1 MISPATEK
9 GYHTGRE
16 PANKGKTYPPEVLTR
31 DEVRQLIK
39 ACSNKAPTGV
49 RNRALIV
56 VMYRGGLRAG
66 ETLALRPKDLDTAA
80 GTLTVLHGKGD
91 RRRVVGLDPGA
102 VAILS
107 RWLETR
113 HNLWINGHAPLFC
126 TLQGK
131 PLQPSY
137 VRTLM
142 PRLANKAHIEKRVHP
157 HGLRHTHAYELMME
171 GVPVRI
177 IQQQLGH
184 KSLATTDRYVS
195 HLAPVDLITHMQQR
209 DWTL

>member
-1 MISPATEK
+1 MASPTDK
-9 GYHTGRE
+9 GFNTGRE
-16 PANKGKTYPPEVLTR
+16 PANKGKTYPPEILTS
-31 DEVRQLIK
+31 DEVRHLIQ
-39 ACSNKAPTGV
+39 ACSNKAPTGI

-66 ETLALRPKDLDTAA
+66 ETLALRPKDVDTTA

-102 VAILS
+102 MAILS
-107 RWLETR
+107 RWIETR
-113 HNLWINGHAPLFC
+113 RNLGINGHAPLFS

-131 PLQPSY
+131 PLKPSY
-137 VRTLM
+137 LRTLM
-142 PRLANKAHIEKRVHP
+142 PRLAKKAHIEKRVHP

-171 GVPVRI
+171 GVPVPI

-184 KSLATTDRYVS
+184 TSLATTDRYVS
-195 HLAPVDLITHMQQR
+195 HLAPVDLIAHMQKR
-209 DWTL
+209 DWSL